1 MKVVSVVLFRRP
13 QNYLSATVDRPL
25 TTFHNGT
32 TRLNGKVKDENKGLG
47 FAMGINYC
55 EYL

>member
-13 QNYLSATVDRPL
+13 RKLSFSHCRPP

-32 TRLNGKVKDENKGLG
+32 TQLNGKVKDENKGLG
-47 FAMGINYC
+47 FAVGINYC